1 MEDEIKENAINY
13 LKNCD
18 MSDMYDFF
26 DICRERHNNQMFNN
40 K

>member
-1 MEDEIKENAINY
+1 MEKEEAINF
-13 LKNCD
+13 LKSCC

-26 DICRERHNNQMFNN
+26 DICRERHNDQMFKN